1 MSEPATQD
9 AQATGPSLLD
19 QCADDYARAQ
29 QQRAANEAEART
41 QLALARARASEAAA
55 AR

>member
-1 MSEPATQD
+1 MSKPDAPA
-9 AQATGPSLLD
+9 AGPSLLD

-29 QQRAANEAEART
+29 QQRAASEAEART
-41 QLALARARASEAAA
+41 QLALARAHASEAVA